1 MLKKAFFLKVV
12 REINYLRKYEFLKYS
27 YSLKIDKKTQITL
40 KNQYFNELARELFFK
55 HTTLV

>member
-1 MLKKAFFLKVV
+1 MLKKAFFLEIV

-40 KNQYFNELARELFFK
+40 KNQYFNELVYELFFI

>member
-1 MLKKAFFLKVV
+1 MLKKAFFLEIV

-27 YSLKIDKKTQITL
+27 YSLKIDKKIQITL
-40 KNQYFNELARELFFK
+40 KNQYFNELVYELFLI

>member
-1 MLKKAFFLKVV
+1 MLKKAFFLEIA

-40 KNQYFNELARELFFK
+40 KNQYFNELVYELFLI

>member
-1 MLKKAFFLKVV
+1 MLKKAFFLEIV

-40 KNQYFNELARELFFK
+40 KNQYFNELVYELFLI
-55 HTTLV
+55 HTKLV

>member
-1 MLKKAFFLKVV
+1 MLKKAFFLEIV

-40 KNQYFNELARELFFK
+40 KNQYFNELVYELFLI